1 MIQNYRYQGHSGISN
16 ALGDGQVAFAT
27 NTLREATFFHGL
39 LGKPILFREGLAGL
53 YEVVVSDFKYRPRD
67 RVAFKAWLEEQDK
80 KFLANLGMKS
90 EAARKRSDL
99 LNARLGELELMRDQ
113 RLAPFYK
120 ARQKYFEYVYEHE
133 YETAY
138 LFDPVITVHP
148 DELSFEA
155 FSRDESS
162 YARLAAKYDLFDK
175 VDSFE
180 CGTTNI
186 DFSVRLHDELDRMRT
201 YRRTRFDVGP
211 SGFQVATEGGSSHR
225 EKKIDLPESWV
236 KGFLQVHSTMAM
248 GLSHFKMA
256 PVDLY
261 NITRYLQR
269 RKAKTSPR
277 ALRYELEPG
286 KPVRVVFEPWEHSI
300 TLSPLSK
307 FTGAK
312 AQSVRTWGR
321 DRLRTLARLLHVT
334 KGIDVYLAG
343 FGLPSIY
350 VLDLGP
356 LVFTLGLSGWTD
368 NDWTGGDTQFDLLT
382 RQQTC
387 TAQELMIVFEA
398 LRKVKRAPDEEIVKL
413 TGLPL
418 EKSRSALSYLC
429 QTGRSMFDLAGGVYR
444 HRELF
449 LEPFTVKEAAAAVKP
464 KLSGA
469 GSNPRETA
477 AQAIFDGGNVRII
490 MRRPTKTGY
499 KLSGSSKGADGK
511 RVRPLLSVDKVGK
524 IIEGTCSCDYFR
536 SNKLTKGPCEHLLS
550 LRLAHMDKL
559 SKQH

>member
-1 MIQNYRYQGHSGISN
+1 MMQSYRYAGHSGISN
-16 ALGDGQVAFAT
+16 ALGDGRVAFAT
-27 NTLREATFFHGL
+27 NTLRESTYFHGQ
-39 LGKPILFREGLAGL
+39 LGKPLIFREGLAGL

-67 RVAFKAWLEEQDK
+67 RVAFKAWLEEQDR
-80 KFLANLGMKS
+80 KFLASLGLKS
-90 EAARKRSDL
+90 EEARKKSAR
-99 LNARLGELELMRDQ
+99 LNARLSELDAARDQ

-120 ARQKYFEYVYEHE
+120 ARHRYFEYVYEHE

-201 YRRTRFDVGP
+201 YRTTRFDVSP
-211 SGFQVATEGGSSHR
+211 SGFTVATEGKQAHR
-225 EKKIDLPESWV
+225 EKKIDLPESWI

-261 NITRYLQR
+261 NVCRQLQR
-269 RKAKTSPR
+269 KKARTSPR
-277 ALRYELEPG
+277 ALRYELTPG
-286 KPVRVVFEPWEHSI
+286 QPVKVVFEPWETQL
-300 TLSPLSK
+300 TLSPTSRFQGPKPL
-307 FTGAK
+307 T
-312 AQSVRTWGR
+312 VRTWGR
-321 DRLRTLARLLHVT
+321 DRLRTLARLVHVT
-334 KGIDVYLAG
+334 KSVDVYLAG

-356 LVFTLGLSGWTD
+356 LTFTLGLSGWTD
-368 NDWTGGDTQFDLLT
+368 NDWSGGGTQFDLLT
-382 RQQTC
+382 RQLEVSPN
-387 TAQELMIVFEA
+387 ELLTTFEA
-398 LRKVKRAPDEEIVKL
+398 LRQFKRASGTELAKL
-413 TGLPL
+413 TGLTL
-418 EKSRSALSYLC
+418 EKTRSAVSYLC
-429 QTGRSMFDLAGGVYR
+429 QTGRAMFDLGGGVFR

-449 LEPFTVKEAAAAVKP
+449 LEPFTVKEAKEAVK
-464 KLSGA
+464 SGGA
-469 GSNPRETA
+469 KSGNPREAA
-477 AQAIFDGGNVRII
+477 AQAIFDSGDVRVI
-490 MRRPTKTGY
+490 MRRPTKSGY
-499 KLSGSSKGADGK
+499 KLSGSAKGADSR
-511 RVRPLLSVDKVGK
+511 RVRPLLSVDKDGK
-524 IIEGTCSCDYFR
+524 IVEGTCSCPFFR
-536 SNKLTKGPCEHLLS
+536 EHKLTKGPCEHLLA

-559 SKQH
+559 LKSH